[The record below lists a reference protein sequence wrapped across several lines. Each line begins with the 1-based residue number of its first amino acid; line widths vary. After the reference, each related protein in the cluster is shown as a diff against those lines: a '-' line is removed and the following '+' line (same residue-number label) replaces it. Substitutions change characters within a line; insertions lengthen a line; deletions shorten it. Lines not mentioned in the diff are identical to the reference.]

1 MMLSRFRLALSRL
14 TGRFRRAED
23 GSILAETV
31 IVLPLMIWAAV
42 AMVAYWDVYRTI
54 NRVQT
59 ASFAI
64 LDVVTRQEQVS
75 GTTYIPQLDD
85 VMNYF
90 LDDEQTPRLRLT
102 VICRD
107 TATNQFRVIWSR
119 SPGGA
124 MSQHNNASLQSIASM
139 IPAMAEETDRAVIIE
154 TEIDYVPTIKLGI
167 NEWIG
172 VGDQLIRE
180 FAVQRLRNQSG
191 RLTLTGTPDPGCI

>member
-1 MMLSRFRLALSRL
+1 MLTRCRRSLSGL
-14 TGRFRRAED
+14 IGRFRREEA

-31 IVLPLMIWAAV
+31 IVLPLMVWAAV

-75 GTTYIPQLDD
+75 AATYIPQLDNVID
-85 VMNYF
+85 YF
-90 LDDEQTPRLRLT
+90 LDDEQGPRLRIT

-107 TATNQFRVIWSR
+107 TATDQFRVIWSR
-119 SPGGA
+119 SPDGA
-124 MSQHNNASLQSIASM
+124 MPQLTNASLQVFTPL
-139 IPAMAEETDRAVIIE
+139 IPVMSAETDRAVIIE
-154 TEIDYVPTIKLGI
+154 TEIDYEPTVQLGI
-167 NEWIG
+167 NAWIG
-172 VGDQLIRE
+172 VGPQVIRE

-191 RLTLTGTPDPGCI
+191 RLTLTGVPDPGCI

>member
-1 MMLSRFRLALSRL
+1 MLSRCHRPLSRL
-14 TGRFRRAED
+14 FGRFRRDEA

-31 IVLPLMIWAAV
+31 VVLPLMVWAAV

-64 LDVVTRQEQVS
+64 LDVVTRQEQINP
-75 GTTYIPQLDD
+75 TTYIPQLDNVVD
-85 VMNYF
+85 YF
-90 LDDEQTPRLRLT
+90 LDDEQTPRLRIT

-119 SPGGA
+119 SPGNA
-124 MSQHNNASLQSIASM
+124 MPQLNHASLQPLVPL
-139 IPAMAEETDRAVIIE
+139 IPVMSAETDRAVIIE
-154 TEIDYVPTIKLGI
+154 TEIDYEPTLQLGI
-167 NEWIG
+167 NAWIG
-172 VGDQLIRE
+172 VGDQVIRE

-191 RLTLTGTPDPGCI
+191 RLTLTGIPDPGCI